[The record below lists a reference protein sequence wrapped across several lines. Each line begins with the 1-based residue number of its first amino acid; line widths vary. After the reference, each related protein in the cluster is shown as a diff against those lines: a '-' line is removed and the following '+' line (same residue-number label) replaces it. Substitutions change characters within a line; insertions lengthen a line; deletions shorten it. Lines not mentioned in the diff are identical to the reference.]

1 MSRNINELKAG
12 VFLNYVLI
20 VVNALVGLLYTPY
33 MLRTMGQ
40 SEYGLYSL
48 VASVIAYLT
57 ILDLGFGNAIVRYT
71 AKFRAEGKV
80 KEQFEMLGMFFLLY
94 LIISVIA
101 SVIGFVLYLNV
112 DNMFGDTMTT
122 VELEHARIMM
132 IVLIINLA
140 FTFPLSV
147 FTSVNTAYE
156 KFVFPRVLNIARVI
170 FNTIVMIVLLHLGF
184 RAIAMVVVQTIFNL
198 LTLLLNY
205 IYCKHRLRV
214 KLLFTHFDW
223 HLLKEIGFYSLWI
236 FIAAIVDRID
246 LSTGQFV
253 LGAVSGT
260 AEVAVFAVVITL
272 RGMYTQFST
281 AVSSV
286 FLPKMTTM
294 VAESKSDSELS
305 DVFLRTSRIQYIIL
319 SFILTGYVIFGL
331 EFMTLWAGK
340 EYIISYYIGLLLFI
354 PDTIPLCQNI
364 GIAIMQARN
373 QMRFRA
379 VSYLIIAIFSLL
391 LQILLGKMYGS
402 LGCAIAMACATTT
415 GRIFV
420 MNTYYYRIQKIDIP
434 AFWREISK
442 MSIVPALFCLILLS
456 FRGFYPLANSW
467 SMLLIEMIV
476 FSLLY
481 IVLVYKYQFNEGE
494 RILIKNVVEN
504 IKKIRA
510 NGRGIKKTY

>member
-1 MSRNINELKAG
+1 M
-12 VFLNYVLI
+12 
-20 VVNALVGLLYTPY
+20 
-33 MLRTMGQ
+33 
-40 SEYGLYSL
+40 
-48 VASVIAYLT
+48 
-57 ILDLGFGNAIVRYT
+57 
-71 AKFRAEGKV
+71 
-80 KEQFEMLGMFFLLY
+80 
-94 LIISVIA
+94 
-101 SVIGFVLYLNV
+101 
-112 DNMFGDTMTT
+112 
-122 VELEHARIMM
+122 
-132 IVLIINLA
+132 
-140 FTFPLSV
+140 
-147 FTSVNTAYE
+147 
-156 KFVFPRVLNIARVI
+156 
-170 FNTIVMIVLLHLGF
+170 
-184 RAIAMVVVQTIFNL
+184 
-198 LTLLLNY
+198 
-205 IYCKHRLRV
+205 
-214 KLLFTHFDW
+214 
-223 HLLKEIGFYSLWI
+223 KEIGFYSLWI

-331 EFMTLWAGK
+331 EFMTLWVGK